1 MEKFKKTTIL
11 VGCISAISAVGM
23 ALSITFWYL
32 INVLPERAF
41 GLWPAFVN
49 VMMYIMA
56 YLSSFFFLLSLIY
69 FIAMFIY
76 SVVLLFPV
84 GSKEKKDIHAKCEQK
99 EVKQ

>member
-1 MEKFKKTTIL
+1 MEKFKKTNII
-11 VGCISAISAVGM
+11 VGCISAVSAVGI
-23 ALSITFWYL
+23 ALSMTFWYL
-32 INVLPERAF
+32 INVLPERAY

-49 VMMYIMA
+49 LMMYIMA

-76 SVVLLFPV
+76 SIVLLFPFA
-84 GSKEKKDIHAKCEQK
+84 SKEKKVNEVKCEQK